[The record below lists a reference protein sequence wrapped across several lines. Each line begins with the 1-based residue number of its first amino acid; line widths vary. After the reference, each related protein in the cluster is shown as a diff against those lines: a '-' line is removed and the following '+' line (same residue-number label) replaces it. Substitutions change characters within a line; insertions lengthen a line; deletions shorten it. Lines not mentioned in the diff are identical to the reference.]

1 LKPVLK
7 LARATQILLRQRQI
21 EACGCNRLD
30 EDEDDEKDIQEESK
44 VVRMRR
50 HPEALILGWKEES
63 KVVWMRRQLPMHRQ
77 PVVHIL
83 GKETCGTVHQPCS
96 S

>member
-1 LKPVLK
+1 MKPVLK

-50 HPEALILGWKEES
+50 HPEALIL
-63 KVVWMRRQLPMHRQ
+63 QLGGRKKAK
-77 PVVHIL
+77 L
-83 GKETCGTVHQPCS
+83 FGCGDSFRCTDSQ
-96 S
+96 